1 MPFLPCYV
9 IFFYNLWPSPV
20 SWSAWTRWS
29 PCSRTCGTGQKVINN
44 LIHCLSPST
53 IWSVV
58 NCHEVCFKNLIKGA
72 GQGLRLTREGSGL
85 RSELKSVVDKSRN
98 LFGLCF
104 KVCTGEARDEA
115 ACQEA
120 SCPVFWWHLSIDFV
134 LSLSIQVFW
143 EDHLS
148 WLCEFIKFTL
158 HHILHWWWC
167 LYFDNG
173 NYLES
178 TLQHVNHWYYL
189 HCL

>member
-1 MPFLPCYV
+1 MCCPPSELVSLDPMEPLQQDLWYRSEGDQQFDLLN
-9 IFFYNLWPSPV
+9 IFH
-20 SWSAWTRWS
+20 
-29 PCSRTCGTGQKVINN
+29 QKFD
-44 LIHCLSPST
+44 
-53 IWSVV
+53 SVV
-58 NCHEVCFKNLIKGA
+58 GYHEVCFKNLIKGA
-72 GQGLRLTREGSGL
+72 GQGLWLTREGSGL

-98 LFGLCF
+98 LFELCF